1 MQILGDK
8 GNKLKEPG
16 IPVDKTKG
24 RLYFGS
30 KGVFLMVVTPTGN
43 GIIASI
49 AAQAMILKEAQ
60 LQTDV
65 NVAILSDVLDFQ
77 EELAAK
83 LVQSLGIG
91 QNVDVI
97 V

>member
-1 MQILGDK
+1 MA
-8 GNKLKEPG
+8 
-16 IPVDKTKG
+16 
-24 RLYFGS
+24 
-30 KGVFLMVVTPTGN
+30 VTPTRN

-49 AAQAMILKEAQ
+49 AAQATILIEAQ

-77 EELAAK
+77 EELATN
-83 LVQSLGIG
+83 LLQSLGIG

>member
-1 MQILGDK
+1 MA
-8 GNKLKEPG
+8 
-16 IPVDKTKG
+16 
-24 RLYFGS
+24 
-30 KGVFLMVVTPTGN
+30 VTPTRN

-49 AAQAMILKEAQ
+49 AAQATILKEAQ